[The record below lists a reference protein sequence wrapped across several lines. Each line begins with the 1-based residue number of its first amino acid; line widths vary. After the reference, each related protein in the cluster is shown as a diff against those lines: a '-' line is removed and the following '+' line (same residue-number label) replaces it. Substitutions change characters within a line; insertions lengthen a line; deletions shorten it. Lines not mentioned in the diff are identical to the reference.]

1 MQVPSRFQRLMA
13 EYEALRAAQ
22 NAGPLGE
29 QESQRLELLKDV
41 LLEAGSAMESE
52 QAQLPP
58 RAPRA
63 PVALEVQ
70 FGDAADAARAYT
82 RDISTGGLAISTS
95 RPLPQGTRVNIQ
107 VKVPGLSESVRALG
121 EVVWSRPD
129 AMGIAF
135 HTIEPG
141 VHSRL
146 KQLVVD
152 HTSLLARL
160 GGLFGMSPSGPAPAR
175 LTGGG
180 ATVCL
185 RLSEEVLADV
195 CAELLGL
202 HGFVVYDSAPE
213 RGPLDVAVADAHTL
227 SAVVAACPDVPLIIV
242 NASGPEALVGKLAA
256 LRPRAWV
263 NRPASAA
270 SVLDAVR
277 RSLPRSASAPAAR
290 MLKGPNPRT

>member
-22 NAGPLGE
+22 KAGPLSA
-29 QESQRLELLKDV
+29 QEAQRLELLKDV

-52 QAQLPP
+52 QAQRPP

-82 RDISTGGLAISTS
+82 RDISTGGLALSTNK
-95 RPLPQGTRVNIQ
+95 PLPKGTRVNIQ

-135 HTIEPG
+135 QTIEPG

-152 HTSLLARL
+152 HTSLLSRL
-160 GGLFGMSPSGPAPAR
+160 GGLFGKPSGGPVSAR
-175 LTGGG
+175 LSGGG

-185 RLSEEVLADV
+185 TLSEEVLADV

-202 HGFVVYDSAPE
+202 HGFVVYDAPPE
-213 RGPLDVAVADAHTL
+213 RGPPDVAVADAHTL
-227 SAVVAACPDVPLIIV
+227 GALVAACPDVPLVVV

-263 NRPASAA
+263 KRPASAA

-277 RSLPRSASAPAAR
+277 RSLPRPASAPASGV
-290 MLKGPNPRT
+290 LKGPLPRA